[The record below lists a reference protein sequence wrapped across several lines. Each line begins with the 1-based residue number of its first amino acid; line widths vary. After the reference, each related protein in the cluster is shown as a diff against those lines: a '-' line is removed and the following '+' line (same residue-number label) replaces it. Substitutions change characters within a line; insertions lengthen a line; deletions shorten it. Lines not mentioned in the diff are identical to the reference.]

1 MKQDIK
7 TLADCSV
14 EDMDLCI
21 ILANAIDNAI
31 QACIKEKN
39 IQPEILITVRKKHL
53 FLIVEVTNTMI
64 SENYTFEYGTG
75 LKNIKHIVEKYEGT
89 MEIETS
95 ADCFRL
101 SILLCLLPFTN
112 MQ

>member
-1 MKQDIK
+1 MILSKNFLKDYVDINENIDIK

-39 IQPEILITVRKKHL
+39 VHPEIVMLDGELR
-53 FLIVEVTNTMI
+53 
-64 SENYTFEYGTG
+64 
-75 LKNIKHIVEKYEGT
+75 
-89 MEIETS
+89 ET
-95 ADCFRL
+95 
-101 SILLCLLPFTN
+101 
-112 MQ
+112 